1 VSASRGAFISRVMK
15 MDALLTAGRR
25 EDALREEAHVLTG
38 RPALPYIYAFL
49 GDMRLALGDRQAA
62 ADRYRQALEL
72 APGWG
77 RAVEGLQASL
87 AKP

>member
-1 VSASRGAFISRVMK
+1 MK
-15 MDALLTAGRR
+15 MDALLAVGRR
-25 EDALREEAHVLTG
+25 EDALREEAQVLAG
-38 RPALPYIYAFL
+38 RPALPYIYVFL

-62 ADRYRQALEL
+62 ADRYRQALEM

-87 AKP
+87 GRP